1 MQMESGVEK
10 ITKEI
15 TNKAEEEAEQLVSE
29 AKKRAEN
36 IKQNAREKA
45 SQKKQEIIEER
56 REEIEQ
62 EKRSV
67 MADAKLKS
75 KRAKLDVKEELIN
88 EIIENVK
95 TTISE
100 YSDQEKLELLKNLIK
115 ESFKEINT
123 DKLTINSNNQDKEL
137 IQENKQQIETEISE
151 KLDKQ
156 VKIQIGETIE
166 TVGGVKAKPPE
177 GSITIDNT
185 IEERIRRKRG
195 EIRQIINRVCF

>member
-1 MQMESGVEK
+1 MESGVEK

-115 ESFKEINT
+115 ESFIEINT

-156 VKIQIGETIE
+156 VEIQIGETIE
-166 TVGGVKAKPPE
+166 TVGGVTAKPPE